1 MGGLLVCKQEVF
13 FLLKK
18 SQRESGILHWNE
30 SEALKSDWSWPGFF
44 IRLFASFSAVNEH
57 YPTIDTRDGWSFR
70 MHASEALSFVLCG
83 RATRLGISRFNT
95 PRWKKKREWQGIW
108 E

>member
-30 SEALKSDWSWPGFF
+30 SEALKSDLYFTLGQARVFYPF
-44 IRLFASFSAVNEH
+44 IRFLFSGKWALD
-57 YPTIDTRDGWSFR
+57 YDTRDGPF
-70 MHASEALSFVLCG
+70 ASEAVSIVLCG
-83 RATRLGISRFNT
+83 RATKAR
-95 PRWKKKREWQGIW
+95 QV
-108 E
+108 